1 MEKLQNRIEAD
12 SDSLLKMK
20 LINYYEESREN
31 INFKT
36 QLVFALLN
44 SIKEDNQQFLSK
56 SKKCIFNLQKFLV

>member
-12 SDSLLKMK
+12 SDSLLKWK

-56 SKKCIFNLQKFLV
+56 SKKMSF

>member
-20 LINYYEESREN
+20 LINYYEESKEN

-56 SKKCIFNLQKFLV
+56 SKKMSF

>member
-12 SDSLLKMK
+12 SDSLLKRK

-56 SKKCIFNLQKFLV
+56 SKKMYF

>member
-12 SDSLLKMK
+12 SDSLLKWK

-36 QLVFALLN
+36 QLAFALLN

-56 SKKCIFNLQKFLV
+56 SKKMYF

>member
-12 SDSLLKMK
+12 SDSLLKWK

-36 QLVFALLN
+36 QLVFAVLH

-56 SKKCIFNLQKFLV
+56 SKKMYF

>member
-1 MEKLQNRIEAD
+1 MEKLQKRIEAD
-12 SDSLLKMK
+12 SDSLLKRK

-56 SKKCIFNLQKFLV
+56 SKKMYF

>member
-12 SDSLLKMK
+12 SDSLLKWK

-56 SKKCIFNLQKFLV
+56 SKIMYY

>member
-12 SDSLLKMK
+12 SDSLLKRK
-20 LINYYEESREN
+20 LINYFEESREN

-56 SKKCIFNLQKFLV
+56 SKKMYF

>member
-12 SDSLLKMK
+12 SDSLLKWK

-56 SKKCIFNLQKFLV
+56 SKKMYF

>member
-20 LINYYEESREN
+20 LINYYEESKEN
-31 INFKT
+31 INLKT

-56 SKKCIFNLQKFLV
+56 SKKMSF

>member
-12 SDSLLKMK
+12 SDSLLKWK

-56 SKKCIFNLQKFLV
+56 SKIMYF

>member
-1 MEKLQNRIEAD
+1 MEVLQNRID
-12 SDSLLKMK
+12 DNLLLKKK
-20 LINYYEESREN
+20 LINYYEESKEN

-56 SKKCIFNLQKFLV
+56 SKKMSF